1 MERKQE
7 YFEVTSP
14 RLTVEELQ
22 SLLTDCDPEGIV
34 VIRVSDKDLCSDAKL
49 RVTQACRIEVVPVPM
64 PGQDKEWWLGTEI
77 VLETGGPV
85 M

>member
-1 MERKQE
+1 MNRPQE

-14 RLTVEELQ
+14 RLTVSELQ

-34 VIRVSDKDLCSDAKL
+34 VIRVSDNDVGNDAKL
-49 RVTQACRIEVVPVPM
+49 RVTKACRIEAVPVPM
-64 PGQDKEWWLGTEI
+64 PGQDEKWWLGTEI
-77 VLETGGPV
+77 ALETGGPV